1 MVKPKNKHSLS
12 HVRHDPAHC
21 LAPGLFRA
29 LKRGERKRSK
39 LDVTYDY
46 GDGKRI
52 EFSGP
57 EPLGADDLR
66 ILQGLVAM
74 AGPNGLVLGPEPK
87 TEGGRQLRL
96 ILVVERM
103 LLVNLYDRLEHT
115 SVNGKCFSCRSV
127 KGYFGVRSG
136 FVRESKANKLTGK

>member
-52 EFSGP
+52 EFIDRNLNP
-57 EPLGADDLR
+57 KKIKKTPK
-66 ILQGLVAM
+66 
-74 AGPNGLVLGPEPK
+74 NGCLFNTACVP
-87 TEGGRQLRL
+87 
-96 ILVVERM
+96 
-103 LLVNLYDRLEHT
+103 
-115 SVNGKCFSCRSV
+115 
-127 KGYFGVRSG
+127 
-136 FVRESKANKLTGK
+136 

>member
-46 GDGKRI
+46 GDGKLDKLFTHQISIPRLVLPVSFPI
-52 EFSGP
+52 VF
-57 EPLGADDLR
+57 ADD
-66 ILQGLVAM
+66 VFAF
-74 AGPNGLVLGPEPK
+74 
-87 TEGGRQLRL
+87 
-96 ILVVERM
+96 
-103 LLVNLYDRLEHT
+103 LL
-115 SVNGKCFSCRSV
+115 
-127 KGYFGVRSG
+127 
-136 FVRESKANKLTGK
+136 

>member
-57 EPLGADDLR
+57 EPLVCYSAP
-66 ILQGLVAM
+66 A
-74 AGPNGLVLGPEPK
+74 ANGSPQTGYSPGDSLS
-87 TEGGRQLRL
+87 TRA
-96 ILVVERM
+96 
-103 LLVNLYDRLEHT
+103 
-115 SVNGKCFSCRSV
+115 SV
-127 KGYFGVRSG
+127 
-136 FVRESKANKLTGK
+136 

>member
-74 AGPNGLVLGPEPK
+74 AGPSAWPGTQDRRRTAAPAVPG
-87 TEGGRQLRL
+87 TQVGGRHR
-96 ILVVERM
+96 
-103 LLVNLYDRLEHT
+103 
-115 SVNGKCFSCRSV
+115 
-127 KGYFGVRSG
+127 
-136 FVRESKANKLTGK
+136 